1 MKKFFLSLPAVSII
15 IAGCG
20 QTGQVD
26 VLQKEL
32 IKIKKEVSQLRTQQK
47 EIKMNLM
54 NLSQRLDNLSK
65 NVAKNSIEIEKLKTF
80 QKPPAPS
87 NLPKEGA
94 EKVTIPE
101 NPVDLYKK
109 ALDAYYK
116 GKIEE
121 AREYFK
127 EFAQKYKN
135 HELYDNALFWIGQ
148 TYYAEGRYQE
158 AINAW
163 NKLISGCETGEIV
176 ECNKYPMAMLKKAY
190 AYMKMGNIE
199 EAKKI
204 LNEIIAKFPD
214 SQEAELAQRK
224 LEALQ

>member
-1 MKKFFLSLPAVSII
+1 MKKIVFLLPAAALII
-15 IAGCG
+15 GCG
-20 QTGQVD
+20 QSNQVD
-26 VLQKEL
+26 LLQREL
-32 IKIKKEVSQLRTQQK
+32 INLKKEVSQLRTQQK
-47 EIKMNLM
+47 EIKMNIM
-54 NLSQRLDNLSK
+54 DLSQRVDNLSK

-80 QKPPAPS
+80 QKAPPPS

-94 EKVTIPE
+94 EKVTMPE

-121 AREYFK
+121 ARQYFQ
-127 EFAQKYKN
+127 EFASKYKN

-148 TYYAEGRYQE
+148 TYYAEGNYQE

-163 NKLISGCETGEIV
+163 NKLIQGCELGEIV

-190 AYMKMGNIE
+190 AYMKMGNKE

-204 LNEIIAKFPD
+204 LQEIIQKFPD
-214 SQEAELAQRK
+214 TEEAELARRK
-224 LEALQ
+224 LEALR

>member
-1 MKKFFLSLPAVSII
+1 MKKTLFIFPAAAVIL
-15 IAGCG
+15 AGCG
-20 QTGQVD
+20 QTQQVD
-26 VLQKEL
+26 LLQKEL
-32 IKIKKEVSQLRTQQK
+32 IQLKKEVAQLRTQQK

-54 NLSQRLDNLSK
+54 DISQRIDNLSK

-80 QKPPAPS
+80 KKPPS
-87 NLPKEGA
+87 SSEVPKEGS
-94 EKVTIPE
+94 EKVTMPE

-109 ALDAYYK
+109 ALDSYYK

-121 AREYFK
+121 ARKYFE
-127 EFAQKYKN
+127 EFAQKYKT

-163 NKLISGCETGEIV
+163 NKLIEGCETGEIV

-204 LNEIIAKFPD
+204 FNEIIAKFPD
-214 SQEAELAQRK
+214 SEEADLAKRK
-224 LEALQ
+224 LEAIR